1 MVRVTDTH
9 DCPAGCGL
17 RVPRRHY
24 ACRVDWYRLPWE
36 VRERILAAYR
46 GGLAGEHIAA
56 MDAAQVWF
64 DQNPP
69 PKITRR

>member
-1 MVRVTDTH
+1 MPRVTDTH

-17 RVPRRHY
+17 RVPRGHY
-24 ACRVDWYRLPWE
+24 ACGVDRYRLP
-36 VRERILAAYR
+36 REIRARIRAAKLA
-46 GGLAGEHIAA
+46 GLAGEHIAA
-56 MDAAQVWF
+56 MDAARVWF